1 MTESLSTLQPKD
13 FNLEQK
19 LIVLS
24 VNYPPFLLPPASPL
38 LFFPLLFSF
47 FLAKP
52 TQVSAY
58 VCVRVHMCVYVMFL
72 QDSQQLQEPEL

>member
-24 VNYPPFLLPPASPL
+24 VNYLSFPSFCSLTIWCLP
-38 LFFPLLFSF
+38 LFSVF
-47 FLAKP
+47 KHFTLNMF
-52 TQVSAY
+52 
-58 VCVRVHMCVYVMFL
+58 HVYGCL
-72 QDSQQLQEPEL
+72 